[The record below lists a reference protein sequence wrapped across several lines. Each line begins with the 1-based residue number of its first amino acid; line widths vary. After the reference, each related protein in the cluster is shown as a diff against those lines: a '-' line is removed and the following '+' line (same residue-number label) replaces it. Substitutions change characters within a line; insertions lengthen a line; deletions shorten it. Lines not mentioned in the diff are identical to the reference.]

1 LVYLINQHKKTTIS
15 IPRIGENRMKI
26 HLRYCSAW
34 NYEPKAVS
42 LTAKIL
48 MQFKQ
53 QVSSLELQPDQG
65 GCFELT
71 VGNELIYSKLETKE
85 FPDED
90 QVITAIAEQIAW

>member
-1 LVYLINQHKKTTIS
+1 
-15 IPRIGENRMKI
+15 
-26 HLRYCSAW
+26 
-34 NYEPKAVS
+34 
-42 LTAKIL
+42 

-71 VGNELIYSKLETKE
+71 VDDELIYSKLETKE

-90 QVITAIAEQIAW
+90 QMIDAIAERVS

>member
-1 LVYLINQHKKTTIS
+1 MN
-15 IPRIGENRMKI
+15 I
-26 HLRYCSAW
+26 HLRYCSSW

-71 VGNELIYSKLETKE
+71 VGEELIYSKLETKE

-90 QVITAIAEQIAW
+90 QMIAAIAARVSW

>member
-1 LVYLINQHKKTTIS
+1 
-15 IPRIGENRMKI
+15 MKI

-48 MQFKQ
+48 MQYKQ
-53 QVSSLELQPDQG
+53 QISSLELQPDKG

-71 VGNELIYSKLETKE
+71 AGEELIYSKLETKE
-85 FPDED
+85 FPDEE
-90 QVITAIAEQIAW
+90 QMIAEIGNRLQWKIPIGIAVVWNS

>member
-1 LVYLINQHKKTTIS
+1 
-15 IPRIGENRMKI
+15 
-26 HLRYCSAW
+26 
-34 NYEPKAVS
+34 
-42 LTAKIL
+42 

-71 VGNELIYSKLETKE
+71 VDNELIYSKLETKE

-90 QVITAIAEQIAW
+90 QMIAAITELIS

>member
-1 LVYLINQHKKTTIS
+1 
-15 IPRIGENRMKI
+15 
-26 HLRYCSAW
+26 
-34 NYEPKAVS
+34 

-53 QVSSLELQPDQG
+53 QVSSLELQPNQG

-71 VGNELIYSKLETKE
+71 VDNELIYSKLETKE

-90 QVITAIAEQIAW
+90 QMIAAITELIS

>member
-1 LVYLINQHKKTTIS
+1 
-15 IPRIGENRMKI
+15 M
-26 HLRYCSAW
+26 
-34 NYEPKAVS
+34 
-42 LTAKIL
+42 TAKIL

-71 VGNELIYSKLETKE
+71 VDNELIYSKLETKE

-90 QVITAIAEQIAW
+90 QMIAAITELIS